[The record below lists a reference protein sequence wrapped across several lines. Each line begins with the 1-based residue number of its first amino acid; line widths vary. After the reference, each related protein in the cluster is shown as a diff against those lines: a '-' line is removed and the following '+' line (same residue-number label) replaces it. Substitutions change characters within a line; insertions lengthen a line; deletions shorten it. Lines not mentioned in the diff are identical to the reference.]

1 MTKIRANE
9 DSPWKLLLRKYFR
22 KAIEFFFP
30 TIAHLIDW
38 TKPIEFL
45 DTEFQKIT
53 PDAEIGKRFADQL
66 VKVQLKKGKELIL
79 LMHLEIQAA
88 PEKNFP
94 ERMFIYAIRIFERF
108 HQLPV
113 SLAILCDGKRDWR
126 PSAYSL
132 TTPGSALQFDFT
144 AVKLMDYET
153 QWSQLEQSR
162 NPFAVVVM
170 SHLKTRETKDNAI
183 DRKAWKITLIKRL
196 YELDYNRSDILNLFQ
211 FVDWVMILPEGLKQT
226 FWEELRTYEE
236 ERKMPYI
243 TSVEEI
249 GYDRG
254 LNEGKAEGE
263 RSIVLRLLNRRFRHL
278 NDRTIAQIT
287 ALSTPQLESLSD
299 ALLDFSA
306 IEDLTIWLNNHSG

>member
-1 MTKIRANE
+1 
-9 DSPWKLLLRKYFR
+9 
-22 KAIEFFFP
+22 
-30 TIAHLIDW
+30 
-38 TKPIEFL
+38 
-45 DTEFQKIT
+45 
-53 PDAEIGKRFADQL
+53 
-66 VKVQLKKGKELIL
+66 
-79 LMHLEIQAA
+79 
-88 PEKNFP
+88 
-94 ERMFIYAIRIFERF
+94 
-108 HQLPV
+108 
-113 SLAILCDGKRDWR
+113 
-126 PSAYSL
+126 L

-170 SHLKTRETKDNAI
+170 SHLKTRETKDSVI

-196 YELDYNRSDILNLFQ
+196 YELDYSRSDILNLFR

-263 RSIVLRLLNRRFRHL
+263 RSIVLRLLTRRFRHL

-287 ALSTPQLESLSD
+287 DLSTAQLESLSD
-299 ALLDFSA
+299 ALFDFSA
-306 IEDLTIWLNNHSG
+306 IEDLTIWLDNHSG